1 VGAFFRQLT
10 LKVPYKVFPDQFGSH
25 VYSARLEV
33 SIALPIS
40 HAPRTKRF
48 EAIIDSGA
56 TRCMFHADIGRFLGL
71 DIQSGSLERT
81 QGISGRTDSWVH
93 EICIY
98 LPGGPANIRAAFKEG
113 LPVAGLLG
121 MNGFFEHFM
130 VTFLQSARHCEIERI
145 QDQA

>member
-1 VGAFFRQLT
+1 

-33 SIALPIS
+33 SLALPTP
-40 HAPRTKRF
+40 HAPRSKRF

-71 DIQSGSLERT
+71 DIQSGHLEKT
-81 QGISGRTDSWVH
+81 QGIGGSTDTWLH

-98 LPGGPANIRAAFKEG
+98 LPGGPVNIRAAFKEG

-130 VTFLQSARHCEIERI
+130 VTFIHSALHCEIERT
-145 QDQA
+145 QHQA